1 MRFLANENMS
11 GGVILGLRN
20 LGHDV
25 LSAKELMPSASDEEI
40 LAYAESQN
48 RIVVTHDKDF
58 GELAYRWGLPPG
70 GGIIL
75 LRLQKRSPESDNLRI
90 LEVLQSDIEW
100 EGHFSVVSD
109 NQIRC
114 RPLPPQKIL

>member
-1 MRFLANENMS
+1 MRFLANENIS

-25 LSAKELMPSASDEEI
+25 LSAKESMPSASDEEI

-58 GELAYRWGLPPG
+58 GEDIFGYLSKTPKELSLA
-70 GGIIL
+70 
-75 LRLQKRSPESDNLRI
+75 
-90 LEVLQSDIEW
+90 
-100 EGHFSVVSD
+100 
-109 NQIRC
+109 
-114 RPLPPQKIL
+114 

>member
-1 MRFLANENMS
+1 MKFLANENIS
-11 GGVILGLRN
+11 SGVIMGLRN

-25 LSAKELMPSASDEEI
+25 LSAKESMPSAPDEEI
-40 LAYAESQN
+40 LAQAVSEN

-75 LRLQKRSPESDNLRI
+75 LRLQKRNPKSDNHRI

-100 EGHFSVVSD
+100 EGQFSVVSD

-114 RPLPPQKIL
+114 RPLPPQKIS

>member
-1 MRFLANENMS
+1 MRFLANENIS
-11 GGVILGLRN
+11 TRVILGLRN

-25 LSAKELMPSASDEEI
+25 LSAKESMPSASDEKI
-40 LAYAESQN
+40 LIHAESEN

-90 LEVLQSDIEW
+90 LDALQSDIKW
-100 EGHFSVVSD
+100 EGHFSVVTD

-114 RPLPPQKIL
+114 RPLPPQRIS